1 MGKKRAFAKQP
12 RLPRDRDPTMN
23 GGSMSAPATYSKIF
37 VSLDGSEMQSR
48 VLERACEIAAS
59 SGAAL
64 YVGHVIDST
73 PMQAAGTYPATLIPS
88 LEKAWKDSIAA
99 DVEKARSMPGITSIT
114 IEAKAGRVRE
124 TLMDEFIKPLNPDLV
139 ICGARGLSNI
149 KYAIL
154 GSIST
159 FLVRSCDCDVLIVK

>member
-1 MGKKRAFAKQP
+1 MAGTSYK
-12 RLPRDRDPTMN
+12 
-23 GGSMSAPATYSKIF
+23 KIF
-37 VSLDGSEMQSR
+37 VSLDGSESQAA
-48 VLERACEIAAS
+48 VLDKAVSIAAN
-59 SGAAL
+59 SGADL
-64 YVGHVIDST
+64 FIGHVIDST

-99 DVEKARSMPGITSIT
+99 EVEAARKTPGIGQIT
-114 IEAKAGRVRE
+114 VDAHAGRIRE
-124 TLMDEFIKPLNPDLV
+124 TLLDEFIDQIEPNLV

-159 FLVRSCDCDVLIVK
+159 FLVRSCPCDVLIVK

>member
-1 MGKKRAFAKQP
+1 M
-12 RLPRDRDPTMN
+12 T
-23 GGSMSAPATYSKIF
+23 ATTGTYQKVF

-59 SGAAL
+59 SGAEL

-88 LEKAWKDSIAA
+88 LEKAWKDSIEA
-99 DVEKARSMPGITSIT
+99 DIEKARAMPGIKSISVD
-114 IEAKAGRVRE
+114 AKAGRVRE
-124 TLMDEFIKPLNPDLV
+124 TLMDEFIKDIEPDLV

>member
-1 MGKKRAFAKQP
+1 MDTEYK
-12 RLPRDRDPTMN
+12 
-23 GGSMSAPATYSKIF
+23 KIF
-37 VSLDGSEMQSR
+37 VSLDGSEAQQE
-48 VLERACEIAAS
+48 VLKKAVQIAAVNK
-59 SGAAL
+59 ADL

-99 DVEKARSMPGITSIT
+99 DIEEAKKIEGIGTIT
-114 IEAKAGRVRE
+114 VDAKAGRIRE
-124 TLMDEFIKPLNPDLV
+124 TLLDEFVDQIKPDLV

-159 FLVRSCDCDVLIVK
+159 FLLRSCPCDVLIVK

>member
-1 MGKKRAFAKQP
+1 M
-12 RLPRDRDPTMN
+12 
-23 GGSMSAPATYSKIF
+23 ATPGTYRKIF

-59 SGAAL
+59 SGAEL
-64 YVGHVIDST
+64 YIGHVIDST

-88 LEKAWKDSIAA
+88 LEKAWKESIAA
-99 DVEKARSMPGITSIT
+99 DVEKARAMPGITSIT
-114 IEAKAGRVRE
+114 VEAKAGRVRE
-124 TLMDEFIKPLNPDLV
+124 TLMDEFIKALQPDLV

>member
-1 MGKKRAFAKQP
+1 MSG
-12 RLPRDRDPTMN
+12 MN
-23 GGSMSAPATYSKIF
+23 GTYQKVF

-48 VLERACEIAAS
+48 VLERACEIAAN
-59 SGAAL
+59 SGAEL

-88 LEKAWKDSIAA
+88 LEKAWKDSVVA
-99 DVEKARSMPGITSIT
+99 DIEKARSMPGIKAIT
-114 IEAKAGRVRE
+114 VEAKAGRVRE
-124 TLMDEFIKPLNPDLV
+124 TLMDEFITPLKPDLV

>member
-1 MGKKRAFAKQP
+1 MASAEGYKR
-12 RLPRDRDPTMN
+12 
-23 GGSMSAPATYSKIF
+23 IF

-59 SGAAL
+59 SGAEL
-64 YVGHVIDST
+64 HIGHVIDST

-88 LEKAWKDSIAA
+88 LEKAWKDSIEA
-99 DVEKARSMPGITSIT
+99 DVEKARSTPGIAGVTVD
-114 IEAKAGRVRE
+114 AKAGRVRE
-124 TLMDEFIKPLNPDLV
+124 TLMDEFINQIKPDLV

>member
-1 MGKKRAFAKQP
+1 
-12 RLPRDRDPTMN
+12 
-23 GGSMSAPATYSKIF
+23 MSIQGTYKKIF
-37 VSLDGSEMQSR
+37 VSLDGSELQSK
-48 VLERACEIAAS
+48 VFERACEIAAS
-59 SGAAL
+59 SGAEL

-88 LEKAWKDSIAA
+88 LEKAWKESIEA
-99 DVEKARSMPGITSIT
+99 DVEAARTMPGITGIT
-114 IEAKAGRVRE
+114 VDAKAGRVRE
-124 TLMDEFIKPLNPDLV
+124 TLLDEFINPLRPDLV

>member
-1 MGKKRAFAKQP
+1 
-12 RLPRDRDPTMN
+12 
-23 GGSMSAPATYSKIF
+23 MSAPGTYRKIF

-59 SGAAL
+59 SGADL

-88 LEKAWKDSIAA
+88 LEKAWKESIEA
-99 DVEKARSMPGITSIT
+99 DVEKARAMPGVSSIT
-114 IEAKAGRVRE
+114 VEAKADRVRE
-124 TLMDEFIKPLNPDLV
+124 TLMDEFIKPLEPDLV

>member
-1 MGKKRAFAKQP
+1 ME
-12 RLPRDRDPTMN
+12 
-23 GGSMSAPATYSKIF
+23 SKYRKVF
-37 VSLDGSEMQSR
+37 VSLDGSEAQQE
-48 VLERACEIAAS
+48 VLAHAIGIADRN
-59 SGAAL
+59 GAEL

-88 LEKAWKDSIAA
+88 LEKAWKDSIAQDIEEA
-99 DVEKARSMPGITSIT
+99 QQRQNIGKITVSVR
-114 IEAKAGRVRE
+114 AGRIRE
-124 TLMDEFIKPLNPDLV
+124 TLLDEFIEEIQPDLV

-159 FLVRSCDCDVLIVK
+159 FLVRSCPCDVLIVK

>member
-1 MGKKRAFAKQP
+1 
-12 RLPRDRDPTMN
+12 
-23 GGSMSAPATYSKIF
+23 MSTYKKIF
-37 VSLDGSEMQSR
+37 VSLDGTEQQKQ
-48 VLERACEIAAS
+48 VLDRAVQIAES
-59 SGAAL
+59 HGADL

-88 LEKAWKDSIAA
+88 LEKAWKDSIA
-99 DVEKARSMPGITSIT
+99 DDIKAAEASGKIPSIT
-114 IEAKAGRVRE
+114 VEVKAGRIRE
-124 TLMDEFIKPLNPDLV
+124 TLHDDFIDEIKPDLV

-159 FLVRSCDCDVLIVK
+159 YLVRSCPCDVLIVK

>member
-1 MGKKRAFAKQP
+1 
-12 RLPRDRDPTMN
+12 
-23 GGSMSAPATYSKIF
+23 MSDYKKIF
-37 VSLDGSEMQSR
+37 VSLDGSEAQKE
-48 VLERACEIAAS
+48 VLERAVDIAAKH
-59 SGAAL
+59 GADL
-64 YVGHVIDST
+64 FVGHVIDST

-99 DVEKARSMPGITSIT
+99 DVDAARQRDGIGTIT
-114 IEAKAGRVRE
+114 VEAKAGRIRE
-124 TLMDEFIKPLNPDLV
+124 TLLDEFIDEIKPDLV

-159 FLVRSCDCDVLIVK
+159 FLVRSCPCDVLIVK

>member
-1 MGKKRAFAKQP
+1 MNDTYKKV
-12 RLPRDRDPTMN
+12 
-23 GGSMSAPATYSKIF
+23 F
-37 VSLDGSEMQSR
+37 VSLDGTEMQSK
-48 VLERACEIAAS
+48 VFARACEIAAAD
-59 SGAAL
+59 GADL

-99 DVEKARSMPGITSIT
+99 DLEAARVLPGIKSIT
-114 IEAKAGRVRE
+114 VNAKAGRIRE
-124 TLMDEFIKPLNPDLV
+124 TLMDDFVDEIKPDLV

-159 FLVRSCDCDVLIVK
+159 FLVRSCECDVLIVK

>member
-1 MGKKRAFAKQP
+1 MSESYKKV
-12 RLPRDRDPTMN
+12 
-23 GGSMSAPATYSKIF
+23 F
-37 VSLDGSEMQSR
+37 VSLDGTEMQSK
-48 VLERACEIAAS
+48 VFARACEIAAAD
-59 SGAAL
+59 GADL

-88 LEKAWKDSIAA
+88 LEKAWRDSIEADLEAA
-99 DVEKARSMPGITSIT
+99 RAMPQIKSIT
-114 IEAKAGRVRE
+114 VSAKAGRIRE
-124 TLMDEFIKPLNPDLV
+124 TLMDDFVNEIKPDIV

-159 FLVRSCDCDVLIVK
+159 FLVRSCECDVLIVK

>member
-1 MGKKRAFAKQP
+1 MSARDAWAPQAM
-12 RLPRDRDPTMN
+12 RLN
-23 GGSMSAPATYSKIF
+23 GGIMSGTNGTYRKVF

-48 VLERACEIAAS
+48 VLERAGEIAAN
-59 SGAAL
+59 SGAEL

-88 LEKAWKDSIAA
+88 LEKAWKDSVAA
-99 DVEKARSMPGITSIT
+99 DIEKARSMPGIKGIT
-114 IEAKAGRVRE
+114 VDAKAGRVRE
-124 TLMDEFIKPLNPDLV
+124 TLMDEFINPLQPDLV

>member
-1 MGKKRAFAKQP
+1 MGTSYK
-12 RLPRDRDPTMN
+12 
-23 GGSMSAPATYSKIF
+23 KIF
-37 VSLDGSEMQSR
+37 VSLDGTEQQQH
-48 VLERACEIAAS
+48 VLERAVQIAS
-59 SGAAL
+59 NHGAEL

-88 LEKAWKDSIAA
+88 LEKAWKDSIAEDIKAAEA
-99 DVEKARSMPGITSIT
+99 DGRIPSIT
-114 IEAKAGRVRE
+114 VDVKAGRIRE
-124 TLMDEFIKPLNPDLV
+124 TLHDDFIDEIKPDLV

-159 FLVRSCDCDVLIVK
+159 YLVRSCPCDVLIVK

>member
-1 MGKKRAFAKQP
+1 MIDIKEIYMIDVHNHL
-12 RLPRDRDPTMN
+12 LP
-23 GGSMSAPATYSKIF
+23 
-37 VSLDGSEMQSR
+37 SLDDGSPTLDDSLDM
-48 VLERACEIAAS
+48 AEIAAA
-59 SGAAL
+59 SGAEL

-88 LEKAWKDSIAA
+88 LEKAWKDSIEA
-99 DVEKARSMPGITSIT
+99 DVESARKLGTIKSIT
-114 IEAKAGRVRE
+114 VEAKAGRVRE
-124 TLMDEFIKPLNPDLV
+124 TLMDDFVNEIKPDLV

-159 FLVRSCDCDVLIVK
+159 FLVRSCECDVLIVK